1 MILLLLSMIIRS
13 SDVHISVDSV
23 VKPSPMRE
31 ITPRLTKEESK
42 EVARKISTILT
53 ESSDHIIEK
62 ALSRTIS
69 DDPAIEEEE
78 IENIRMGIFSQL
90 SNIQDELNVD
100 YCLKEQLS
108 RWALKELSAKTNKE
122 TSIRKKETQK
132 KVIASTIALIATAA
146 SIIAPIITFF
156 LVDDCDNLPTNSTS
170 Y

>member
-1 MILLLLSMIIRS
+1 
-13 SDVHISVDSV
+13 
-23 VKPSPMRE
+23 
-31 ITPRLTKEESK
+31 
-42 EVARKISTILT
+42 
-53 ESSDHIIEK
+53 
-62 ALSRTIS
+62 
-69 DDPAIEEEE
+69 
-78 IENIRMGIFSQL
+78 MGVFSQL

-156 LVDDCDNLPTNSTS
+156 LVDDCDTISNNSTS